1 MATAVSLG
9 DHSLDPDFK
18 QATPTSLSS
27 HGGRWNVFGSD
38 VPKEE
43 IVFFT
48 QVILIYVIV
57 ITSIVNLTMDA
68 KNDTLWTSLFNGSLG
83 YMLPALNLNNHKKK
97 QI

>member
-9 DHSLDPDFK
+9 DHSLEPDFN
-18 QATPTSLSS
+18 QTTPTSLSS

-48 QVILIYVIV
+48 QVILIYVIA

-68 KNDTLWTSLFNGSLG
+68 KNDTLWTSLLSASLG
-83 YMLPALNLNNHKKK
+83 YMLPAPHLNNHKKK

>member
-1 MATAVSLG
+1 MTETVISLG
-9 DHSLDPDFK
+9 EHSPDFN
-18 QATPTSLSS
+18 QPTTSPSLSS
-27 HGGRWNVFGSD
+27 HGGRWNVCGSE

-48 QVILIYVIV
+48 QVILIYVIA

-68 KNDTLWTSLFNGSLG
+68 KNDTLWTSLLSASLG
-83 YMLPALNLNNHKKK
+83 YMLPAPQLNSHKKK